1 MPMPPGGVMPPPGQ
15 PGGGGLPAFPTPP
28 AAAGNE
34 IPSNAPVEIKF
45 NNTPVEQV
53 LEFYATLVGR
63 TILRHPTIQA
73 NTPINVRSQTG
84 LTPEE
89 ARQALDT
96 ILSYNNI
103 TMVPIGEKFM
113 AAVPAA
119 NVLQEGV
126 PFRTADG
133 KELPEAAQFITEVV
147 RLTNA
152 IPTEILPAIQPFSKM
167 PAGIITI
174 DSSQLIILRDYAINV
189 KRMMEII
196 KRIDVSVESEYKLE
210 VIPIRYG
217 KVADMYSVMGGLI
230 GGGGGGGAQATAGG
244 ARTTSRSTGRAGAGG
259 RAGSGSSSRYG
270 SQGRNTMSGQQTLP
284 GQQPSATS
292 AQSAFNQ
299 KISQIVSRAAAGGSE
314 MLGDAK
320 IIPDDRSNSLVVYA
334 NKQDMQVIT
343 NIVAKL
349 DVMLAQV
356 LIEAV
361 IMDVNLSDN
370 VSFGVSYLQHERTW
384 TGNRSPQ
391 VSSIGGLNNGEGF
404 FNGLTGALTNGTLTK
419 SLATG
424 LPSGFSYYTTVGDNL
439 DVTVQAI
446 AGNTKAN
453 VLQRPR
459 VQTTHAVPATF
470 TSGSQEPYSGGSGG
484 SYGGYTGYY
493 GGTYTEY
500 LNVGITL
507 NVTPYITPDGLVMME
522 IDQTIDELAG
532 YVEIASGTQTLKA
545 PRTTSR
551 GATSTVA
558 VKDGDTI
565 ILGGFIRTSKSTS
578 NSGIPLLKDI
588 PLLGALFRSNSRD
601 TSRSELLILIRPK
614 VLATPEQ
621 AAAEVAKEKAR
632 LPGVRSAEND
642 FDKQEK
648 GILKSTDK
656 KLLKKP

>member
-1 MPMPPGGVMPPPGQ
+1 MPPGGGMPPPGQ
-15 PGGGGLPAFPTPP
+15 PGGGGLPAFPAPP
-28 AAAGNE
+28 VAAAGE

-84 LTPEE
+84 LTPDE

-103 TMVPIGEKFM
+103 TMVPVGEKFM

-126 PFRTADG
+126 PFRTSNSKD
-133 KELPEAAQFITEVV
+133 LPEAAQFVTEVV

-152 IPTEILPAIQPFSKM
+152 IPSEILSAIQPFAKM

-189 KRMMEII
+189 KRMLEII
-196 KRIDVSVESEYKLE
+196 KKIDVSVESEYKLE

-217 KVADMYSVMGGLI
+217 KVADMYNVMGGLI
-230 GGGGGGGAQATAGG
+230 GGGGGGGGVGAASGTRATSRTGGSRAGG
-244 ARTTSRSTGRAGAGG
+244 NSRMG
-259 RAGSGSSSRYG
+259 GSSSRLG
-270 SQGRNTMSGQQTLP
+270 QQGRNTMTGQQQTLP

-292 AQSAFNQ
+292 AQTAFNQ
-299 KISQIVSRAAAGGSE
+299 RIQQIVSRAASGSSE

-349 DVMLAQV
+349 DIMLAQV

-361 IMDVNLSDN
+361 IMDVNISDN
-370 VSFGVSYLQHERTW
+370 LSFGVSYLQHQRTF
-384 TGNRSPQ
+384 TGNRDPSI
-391 VSSIGGLNNGEGF
+391 SSIGGLNNGQGF
-404 FNGLTGALTNGTLTK
+404 FNGLTSAITNGGTLTK

-424 LPSGFSYYTTVGDNL
+424 LPSGFSYYTTVNDSL

-446 AGNTKAN
+446 AGNSKAS

-470 TSGSQEPYSGGSGG
+470 TSGSQEPYSGGSSG
-484 SYGGYTGYY
+484 SYGGYNSYY

-551 GATSTVA
+551 GATSTIA
-558 VKDGDTI
+558 VKDGETI
-565 ILGGFIRTSKSTS
+565 ILGGFIRSSKSTS
-578 NSGIPLLKDI
+578 NSGVPLLKDI

-614 VLATPEQ
+614 VLATPEA

-632 LPGVRSAEND
+632 LPGVRTAESD
-642 FDKQEK
+642 FGKEEE
-648 GILKSTDK
+648 GILKSADK
-656 KLLKKP
+656 KLKKP